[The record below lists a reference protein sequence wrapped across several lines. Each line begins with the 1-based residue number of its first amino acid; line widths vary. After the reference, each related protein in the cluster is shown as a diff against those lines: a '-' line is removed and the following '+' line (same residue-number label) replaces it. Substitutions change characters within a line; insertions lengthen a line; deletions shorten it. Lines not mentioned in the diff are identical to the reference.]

1 MKAETPEERRAR
13 VDREER
19 ERCLDTF
26 KAPGTW
32 PCWPFLPVKRRKQDH
47 SMPDCG
53 LMIEQEGTVPPR
65 VYLRGLYEKDPPLD
79 KAPQENFDNFEALLD
94 AGWVVD

>member
-1 MKAETPEERRAR
+1 VKAETPEERRAR

-32 PCWPFLPVKRRKQDH
+32 PCWPFLPSSAANR
-47 SMPDCG
+47 
-53 LMIEQEGTVPPR
+53 ITVC
-65 VYLRGLYEKDPPLD
+65 LT
-79 KAPQENFDNFEALLD
+79 
-94 AGWVVD
+94 AGS